1 MAEIVEKQP
10 KKHQEIEER
19 HAVSHLNWALTTSN
33 LFLVLILLMS
43 FVTPSSCT
51 DNKIIID
58 NADIQMPFGADKD
71 TRKALSQSWTR
82 TETRGGSRRVIK
94 ITNEHAT
101 EYTAQMQGN
110 WKMGSGSGRVNINQE
125 HAIGNAAFQ
134 MHEDRMKGSGS
145 GQIDEI
151 TSELNTEDT
160 SAEITSELTT
170 DDTPAEITSE
180 LTTDDTS
187 AEITS
192 ELTTEDTP
200 AEITS
205 KSATEEMGDQE
216 MFEYWVTHSG
226 LGDEIASKLGT
237 EKEDIKIETAKEA
250 ATSLKPPPPPSDAVK
265 GYNPWL
271 DKSRP
276 TTIEEYLRNFEVVFV
291 VDDSSSMEGA
301 RWSETRDALAT
312 ISEKAFELNVDTVS
326 LRFLNDASYVR
337 GLKASEGRN
346 DLTSLFDT
354 MRPRGLTPLGRAL
367 KAVFNEHLDRIDSAV
382 LEGEESYSKILP
394 LDIIVLT
401 DGMPTDQGADEPAKV
416 IARAVEQLNDSH
428 YHPNTMG
435 VQIVQI
441 ANEKR
446 AKMVLRDLVVGDNGR
461 IVDTVPYAGIV
472 NSEKL
477 LRILL
482 GGVHPNIRSQL
493 PVAMLAT

>member
-1 MAEIVEKQP
+1 
-10 KKHQEIEER
+10 
-19 HAVSHLNWALTTSN
+19 
-33 LFLVLILLMS
+33 MS

-51 DNKIIID
+51 DYKIRID

-71 TRKALSQSWTR
+71 DTRKAFSQSWTR
-82 TETRGGSRRVIK
+82 TETRGGSRDVIK
-94 ITNEHAT
+94 ITNEHT

-110 WKMGSGSGRVNINQE
+110 WKMGSGSGRVDINKE
-125 HAIGNAAFQ
+125 HAIKNTAFQ
-134 MHEDRMKGSGS
+134 MHEDGMEGSGS

-151 TSELNTEDT
+151 TSELTTEDT
-160 SAEITSELTT
+160 
-170 DDTPAEITSE
+170 P
-180 LTTDDTS
+180 

-200 AEITS
+200 AEITGELTTEDTLAEITS
-205 KSATEEMGDQE
+205 ESATEEMDDQE

-276 TTIEEYLRNFEVVFV
+276 TTIEEYLRFFEVVFI

-312 ISEKAFELNVDTVS
+312 IFEKTFELNVHTVS
-326 LRFLNDASYVR
+326 LRFLNDARYVR
-337 GLKASEGRN
+337 GLKGKN

-354 MRPRGLTPLGRAL
+354 MRPRGFTPLGRAL
-367 KAVFNEHLDRIDSAV
+367 KAVFDGHLDRIDSAV
-382 LEGEESYSKILP
+382 REGEESYSKIPP

-416 IARAVEQLNDSH
+416 IARAVERLNDSH

-435 VQIVQI
+435 VQIIQI
-441 ANEKR
+441 ANEKK